1 MSDSTLDVTQSLDAL
16 QKLLRIKDN
25 LDGTYSLAAS
35 ILASALPA
43 GAATSANQ
51 LTMIS
56 NMNKD
61 FGTEVARG
69 VVAGFSRVNK
79 FGAAPEG
86 IQTTATDIWSR
97 ADSAATQ
104 QIWLAPTAA
113 RVHAIVS
120 SSASDDGDPVGVG
133 ARTLR
138 VYGLKTWDLAETS
151 EDITL
156 DGTTPVNTAQSYVII
171 HRMKVLTS
179 GATGI
184 NVGTITATAAT
195 DGTITAVIL
204 PGDGQTEMAIYG
216 VPSTQTFYLK
226 RWGAA
231 IGKGNTTLSC
241 NFVLRVN
248 ENPNVQTTNYLRK
261 DDINL
266 VTTGTSG
273 ISRDYEIPPSFPA
286 GCYANRFPKFAH
298 LFLLLASTRRALR
311 KFLSLF

>member
-1 MSDSTLDVTQSLDAL
+1 MSQNFV
-16 QKLLRIKDN
+16 
-25 LDGTYSLAAS
+25 GAS
-35 ILASALPA
+35 ILVPY
-43 GAATSANQ
+43 
-51 LTMIS
+51 
-56 NMNKD
+56 D
-61 FGTEVARG
+61 FGTQVARG
-69 VVAGFSRVNK
+69 QISGWSRVNK
-79 FGAAPEG
+79 FGAAPDG

-97 ADSAATQ
+97 ANSTPTQ

-120 SSASDDGDPVGVG
+120 SSTSDDGSPVGVG

-138 VYGLKTWDLAETS
+138 VYGLTDWATAEVS

-156 DGTTPVNTAQSYVII
+156 DGTTPVNTVNSYVIV

-179 GATGI
+179 GATNI

-216 VPSTQTFYLK
+216 VPSVQTFYLK
-226 RWGAA
+226 RWGAS
-231 IGKGNTTLSC
+231 IGKSVSAQAV
-241 NFVLRVN
+241 NFSIRVN

-266 VTTGTSG
+266 SSVGTSG
-273 ISRDYEIPPSFPA
+273 VSRDYEIPPSFPGPCIIKIQA
-286 GCYANRFPKFAH
+286 IGTTSDIDG
-298 LFLLLASTRRALR
+298 ASGFDGYLVTN
-311 KFLSLF
+311 